1 MEYIDCEM
9 FLAIKLRTFEKT
21 FVCVCCQLAV
31 AQEDQTDKLEQLVD
45 FLVKIDEYDRL
56 IDGMQLVSK
65 REQQNQERSTSCE
78 CTAKRLLLR
87 HSAGKKKKNQQKGQ
101 WLSKCLE
108 KKQE

>member
-1 MEYIDCEM
+1 MKFKVYIMEHIDCEM

-65 REQQNQERSTSCE
+65 RKQQNQERSTSCE

-87 HSAGKKKKNQQKGQ
+87 HSAGEKKKKVSRKVNG
-101 WLSKCLE
+101 
-108 KKQE
+108 